1 MLYRLIYRLK
11 QFYFGMLASYNKA
24 DAAFANSYL
33 NSEELALFNQLPG
46 FEKKHAVV
54 VAKKMLDLALYN
66 PELDQ
71 RKLVRLGLLHDIG
84 KVMERSTVLSKSILV
99 IIRYFFPAF
108 YEWLA
113 AKGKSDPRFKKFYI
127 HRHHGEVGADLLAK
141 IGVSGEYFLMIK
153 KHDPRIEPFGPDDPI
168 ELKILQDADSTY

>member
-1 MLYRLIYRLK
+1 MFATYTK
-11 QFYFGMLASYNKA
+11 T
-24 DAAFANSYL
+24 DAAFARSYL

-84 KVMERSTVLSKSILV
+84 KVVERSSVISKSILV
-99 IIRYFFPAF
+99 IIRYFCPSL

-113 AKGKSDPRFKKFYI
+113 ERGKTDRRFKKFYI
-127 HRHHGEVGADLLAK
+127 HRHHGEVGAELLAK
-141 IGVSGEYFLMIK
+141 IGVSGEYLLIIK
-153 KHDPRIEPFGPDDPI
+153 KHDPRIEPFGLDDPI
-168 ELKILQDADSTY
+168 ELKILQNADSTY